1 MSLQYHFGGLQ
12 FLQNMARVFA
22 SIVSLCL
29 GILDR
34 LLQQLDLQRQ
44 RPLLKCNLS
53 TASLQRS
60 SKAVSIDYSL
70 QTTHQQQ
77 RPHTYLLTK

>member
-34 LLQQLDLQRQ
+34 LLQQFDLQR
-44 RPLLKCNLS
+44 RRSLLKCKLVYCFF
-53 TASLQRS
+53 AVLQQS
-60 SKAVSIDYSL
+60 CFSGL
-70 QTTHQQQ
+70 QPAEMH
-77 RPHTYLLTK
+77 H